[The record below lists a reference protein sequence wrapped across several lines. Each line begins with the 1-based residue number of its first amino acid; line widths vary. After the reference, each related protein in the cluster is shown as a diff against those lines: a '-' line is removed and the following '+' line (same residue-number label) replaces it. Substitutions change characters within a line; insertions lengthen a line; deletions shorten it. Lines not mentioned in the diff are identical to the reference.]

1 MTLAIIFVV
10 VLAAIAVIWVACY
23 RKAKKTQMDSI
34 EDVVSEAFS
43 EPSVT
48 YSNDVTP
55 SENSFENC
63 KTVTCCPDAANPVDV
78 PHEAEKKPVKKE
90 AKPRKTKA
98 ERLDESI
105 AKLEGQ
111 IGRRTTLLKQVKKPV
126 TKDERLNTWKAKR
139 KELKSIKVEI
149 AKAAKTAKKSKA
161 TKKAKTAKT
170 L

>member
-10 VLAAIAVIWVACY
+10 VLAVIAVIWVACY

-43 EPSVT
+43 EPSVS
-48 YSNDVTP
+48 YSNAVTP

-63 KTVTCCPDAANPVDV
+63 KTVTCCPEAANPVDV
-78 PHEAEKKPVKKE
+78 PPEAEKKPVKKE
-90 AKPRKTKA
+90 VKPRKTKA

-139 KELKSIKVEI
+139 KELKSIKSGI
-149 AKAAKTAKKSKA
+149 AKKSKTTKSA
-161 TKKAKTAKT
+161 KKASK
-170 L
+170 

>member
-23 RKAKKTQMDSI
+23 RKAMKAQMDSI
-34 EDVVSEAFS
+34 EDVVSEAFA
-43 EPSVT
+43 EPSVS
-48 YSNDVTP
+48 YSNYVTP

-63 KTVTCCPDAANPVDV
+63 KTVTCCPEAANPVDV
-78 PHEAEKKPVKKE
+78 PPTAEKKPAKKE
-90 AKPRKTKA
+90 TKPRKTKA

-126 TKDERLNTWKAKR
+126 TKDERLNTWKAKL
-139 KELKSIKVEI
+139 KEIKSIKSGI
-149 AKAAKTAKKSKA
+149 AKKSKTTKSA
-161 TKKAKTAKT
+161 KKASK
-170 L
+170 

>member
-23 RKAKKTQMDSI
+23 RKARKAQMDSI
-34 EDVVSEAFS
+34 EDVVRESFA

-63 KTVTCCPDAANPVDV
+63 KTVTCCSEAANPVDV
-78 PHEAEKKPVKKE
+78 PPTAKKE
-90 AKPRKTKA
+90 AKTRKTKA

-105 AKLEGQ
+105 TKLEGQ

-126 TKDERLNTWKAKR
+126 TKDERLNTWKAKL
-139 KELKSIKVEI
+139 KEIKSIKSGI
-149 AKAAKTAKKSKA
+149 AKKSKTTKSA
-161 TKKAKTAKT
+161 KKASK
-170 L
+170 